1 MRYSIFVFQFLE
13 RRLRESIYKQFIIGG
28 NLNPRSTRESTPN
41 KINDIS
47 LGSIKEPVSCNSQ
60 ATTLMAKRKGG
71 QVWCD

>member
-13 RRLRESIYKQFIIGG
+13 RRLRTSIYKQFIIGG
-28 NLNPRSTRESTPN
+28 NLNPPRESS
-41 KINDIS
+41 INDIS
-47 LGSIKEPVSCNSQ
+47 LKSIKEPVSCNSQ